1 MPQKIENSEKTQ
13 INEVGWS
20 PKEETNKSRIG
31 CLSVAFNILSP
42 DLENFAPIKKRI
54 LIY

>member
-1 MPQKIENSEKTQ
+1 MPQKIENSKKTQ

-31 CLSVAFNILSP
+31 FSNVAFNILSP
-42 DLENFAPIKKRI
+42 NLKI
-54 LIY
+54 LLQ